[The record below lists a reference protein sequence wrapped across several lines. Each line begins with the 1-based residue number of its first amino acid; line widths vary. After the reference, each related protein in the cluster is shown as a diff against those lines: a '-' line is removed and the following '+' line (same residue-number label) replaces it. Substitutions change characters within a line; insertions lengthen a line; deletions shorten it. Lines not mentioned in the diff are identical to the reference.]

1 MLSVSLI
8 LNVIRRFLMTKE
20 AYSKVAK
27 VRSIRF
33 AGLHPF
39 YSTAYFTSTS
49 TSIPISTLLP
59 LLLIAIVVIVVL
71 LTRKLQR

>member
-1 MLSVSLI
+1 M
-8 LNVIRRFLMTKE
+8 
-20 AYSKVAK
+20 
-27 VRSIRF
+27 RSIRF
-33 AGLHPF
+33 AELHPF